1 MIEENDTF
9 LSMIGAIVFLTIT
22 VWVAY
27 INIILI
33 CFINDKVKYRSE
45 TYRRFEEYIR
55 DEDYRGKKNGYM
67 V

>member
-1 MIEENDTF
+1 MIEENNTF
-9 LSMIGAIVFLTIT
+9 LFMLGAIAFLTIT

-45 TYRRFEEYIR
+45 TYRRFEEYMR
-55 DEDYRGKKNGYM
+55 DED
-67 V
+67 